1 MTKQIKQLLD
11 EAQEEFENENF
22 IDVKENLEAALE
34 LLEKMI

>member
-1 MTKQIKQLLD
+1 MTKRIQQLLD

>member
-1 MTKQIKQLLD
+1 MIKQIKQLLD
-11 EAQEEFENENF
+11 EAQEEFDDENY